1 MTAHDQF
8 DGGFALA
15 DAGITGDHNAFAVNV
30 QQNAVPGD
38 AGSQL
43 LAEIFHGM
51 AGEVRSPLGCP
62 QQRPSVVPGAL
73 QALCGTFH
81 IPGQDQR
88 RNGIGKQVIKNL
100 GPPVL
105 AHFHDIGQLRLAHD
119 LDPAGV
125 EIVEQAQNLQIRPVD
140 VGRFYLV
147 RFIGISMV
155 QNFQSEMLHIL
166 CQAGAFFTHRIPP
179 FHNVPTAVPASKCTH
194 GPAARKSI
202 YSFFP
207 IIYDFPHRRKTFT
220 VFRLN
225 GPSKKLF
232 NFFQIFLAFCV

>member
-1 MTAHDQF
+1 
-8 DGGFALA
+8 
-15 DAGITGDHNAFAVNV
+15 
-30 QQNAVPGD
+30 
-38 AGSQL
+38 
-43 LAEIFHGM
+43 M

-62 QQRPSVVPGAL
+62 QQRPSVVPGTL

-88 RNGIGKQVIKNL
+88 RNGVGKQVIKNL

-105 AHFHDIGQLRLAHD
+105 AHFHDIRHFRLAHN
-119 LDPAGV
+119 LNPAGV
-125 EIVEQAQNLQIRPVD
+125 KIVEQAQNLQIRPVD

-202 YSFFP
+202 YSFFL

-232 NFFQIFLAFCV
+232 KFFQIFLAFCV